1 MNRVQ
6 KFSQAP
12 WRWQV
17 QIIAIFSGLLIVIAA
32 IALIYLTVSARAAAT
47 GRRIQKAQAN
57 IEAIDREIEDLKS
70 LLASTRSSAEME
82 NRARALGFE
91 PLSSD
96 QMVYMNIPG
105 YPAQRIPQLAPVAQ
119 RTMVSARMR
128 PAEYTESLFAWL
140 RRRINGSASSLVEWT
155 P

>member
-1 MNRVQ
+1 MNRAQ
-6 KFSQAP
+6 KSSQAP
-12 WRWQV
+12 WRR
-17 QIIAIFSGLLIVIAA
+17 QIQIVALFSGLLVVIGVVT
-32 IALIYLTVSARAAAT
+32 LIYLTVSARAAAT

-82 NRARALGFE
+82 ARARAMGLE
-91 PLSSD
+91 PLSPE
-96 QMVYMNIPG
+96 QLVYLNIPG
-105 YPAQRIPQLAPVAQ
+105 YTGQQIPQLAPVAQ
-119 RTMVSARMR
+119 RTVVSARMR

-140 RRRINGSASSLVEWT
+140 RRHTNFTASSLVEWT